1 MKVVDINS
9 ADKPLMTLKQRDWA
23 RQHSWFYCSD
33 SKAIWAKDSKGMTIK
48 FTSIKTLKHWAQG
61 ESK

>member
-1 MKVVDINS
+1 MVIIVGLGKGID
-9 ADKPLMTLKQRDWA
+9 MTKQQRDWA

-33 SKAIWAKDSKGMTIK
+33 SKAIWTKDSEGATLK
-48 FTSIKTLKHWAQG
+48 FTSMKTLKQWALG